1 LKIGYMSHEDEYDHD
16 PVKPIKPV
24 DLEARAYRLA
34 KKVGLIMTRTRRPLS
49 PYNLGGF
56 CLIDPEDN
64 CPVYGHQYDCT
75 AGEILEWIR
84 SHYSI

>member
-1 LKIGYMSHEDEYDHD
+1 MSYQDKDDYD
-16 PVKPIKPV
+16 PVKPVQRI

-34 KKVGLIMTRTRRPLS
+34 KKVGLIMTCTRRPLS
-49 PYNLGGF
+49 PSNLGGF

-75 AGEILEWIR
+75 PGEILEWIR
-84 SHYSI
+84 SHYNIN